1 MAPTEQSK
9 STPPRAALWLSRL
22 AVLIAAALLLYTCS
36 VCCPQLCDAL
46 RGMRNGRAVQAF
58 SQFTQSLH
66 AGSDV
71 VEAFA
76 ASYELLT
83 GAEP

>member
-1 MAPTEQSK
+1 MAPTEQTK
-9 STPPRAALWLSRL
+9 TTPSRAPLWLSRL
-22 AVLIAAALLLYTCS
+22 AVLAAAALLVYTCS
-36 VCCPQLCDAL
+36 VCCPQVHDAL
-46 RGMRNGRAVQAF
+46 RGVRNGRAVQAF

-66 AGSDV
+66 TGSDV